1 MKKNLIFIILLFLNG
16 LFICGQDQSFR
27 ITHGPYLCE
36 MSETGVTI
44 VWLTNN
50 NALSWVEIAPDDGSH
65 FYGKERPKY
74 YDTYLG
80 RKQAATNLHKVKI
93 ENLSPGT
100 KYRYAVFSKEVLLW
114 ERDSKIVYGTT
125 IANQAYSKN
134 SLSFRTFS
142 QQDDT
147 VSFIMLNDIHGQAQ
161 FMKEL
166 CKNIDFE
173 SIDLVIFNGDMSSS
187 IHSEEQIFSDFM
199 DAAVDLFAKRVPV
212 AFTRGNHETR
222 GPFADY
228 LMQYFPLKDGKI
240 YRSFNVGDV
249 AFILLDCG
257 EDKPDSDIEYSNLA
271 DFDAYRIE
279 QAQWLKQIVQQKS
292 VKDAGNRVVILHMP
306 PGISNWH
313 GNLHLEETLLPILN
327 EAQIDVM
334 LCGHMHKYSYHPPET
349 GKTKFPIIVNSNN
362 TYLRGDIIGGKIRI
376 RMFGTDDNKPVEH
389 FPN

>member
-1 MKKNLIFIILLFLNG
+1 MKKNLIFIILLFING
-16 LFICGQDQSFR
+16 LFIFGQDQSFR
-27 ITHGPYLCE
+27 ITHGPYLSE

-44 VWLTNN
+44 VWITNN

-65 FYGKERPKY
+65 FYGKERQKY

-134 SLSFRTFS
+134 SLSFRTFNP
-142 QQDDT
+142 QDDT

-228 LMQYFPLKDGKI
+228 LMQYFPLKDEKI

-279 QAQWLKQIVQQKS
+279 QAQWLKHIVQQKS

-334 LCGHMHKYSYHPPET
+334 LCGHMHKYSYHPPDTE
-349 GKTKFPIIVNSNN
+349 KTKFPIIVNSNN

-376 RMFGTDDNKPVEH
+376 RMFGIDDNKPVEH